1 MTRRIFLIVTA
12 LAAGQAFAHEFTY
25 RVPMTVHASGN
36 VYVTARFE
44 SGPSTELLV
53 DTGSGFVALSKD
65 TFAPLKALD
74 STVFVRRMH
83 ATMAGGRTTTLP
95 VYRIASLTLGADCVV
110 RDVEVAVLPGRSA
123 NILGLS
129 ALRQVQPFAVDLD
142 APTLFPSHCGIS
154 TSP

>member
-1 MTRRIFLIVTA
+1 MHRWILLIATAALTGTA
-12 LAAGQAFAHEFTY
+12 LAHDFTH

-44 SGPSTELLV
+44 SGPATELLV
-53 DTGSGFVALSKD
+53 DTGSGFVALSRQ
-65 TFAPLKALD
+65 TFAPLRDLE

-95 VYRIASLTLGADCVV
+95 VYRIASLTLGKDCVV

-142 APTLFPSHCGIS
+142 APTLFLSHCDIPP
-154 TSP
+154 SP

>member
-1 MTRRIFLIVTA
+1 MHRWFFLIVTA
-12 LAAGQAFAHEFTY
+12 LVAGASFAHEFTH

-44 SGPSTELLV
+44 SGPATELLV
-53 DTGSGFVALSKD
+53 DTGSGFVALSKQ

-74 STVFVRRMH
+74 STLFVRRMH

-142 APTLFPSHCGIS
+142 SPTLFLTHCDS
-154 TSP
+154 ASSP